1 MLEGMVCGCV
11 QCCAWCAGQ
20 HMPIWTWEF
29 MTADVRDL
37 HMFQDSCFE
46 VVLDKGTLD
55 ALLCAADDEGNASK
69 MLQEVRRVLH
79 PGTHFKC

>member
-1 MLEGMVCGCV
+1 VCRS
-11 QCCAWCAGQ
+11 AHAN
-20 HMPIWTWEF
+20 MDMEF